1 MGAPA
6 TRPELFRAAQ
16 AKIGGPGARKEK
28 NTAMRKLLAVTAL
41 SALIV
46 TPAIAQQKTSGNDA
60 AAVRSLASEPSKKAK
75 QSKAA
80 PRQTPSRASPY
91 STNPEHDVYFR
102 GEYVGS
108 DPDPRIRWT
117 LKNEARRSY
126 GLDN

>member
-1 MGAPA
+1 MS
-6 TRPELFRAAQ
+6 R
-16 AKIGGPGARKEK
+16 I
-28 NTAMRKLLAVTAL
+28 LAVTVL

-46 TPAIAQQKTSGNDA
+46 TPAIAQQKTSSGDSA
-60 AAVRSLASEPSKKAK
+60 AGRSFASDSSKKAK
-75 QSKAA
+75 QSKTIV
-80 PRQTPSRASPY
+80 RQTQSPRASAY

-117 LKNEARRSY
+117 LRNEARRSY